1 SSLMRRLIFK
11 ALGVLELLSALVLFG
26 FVWTLP
32 HPADVHQSVDRVSK
46 VTRQTSTQVDKLRQQ
61 IGQIREKQPEARRLA
76 EDMRVQLRALS
87 GSLERQQVEPNTLR
101 TMHDALGD
109 VAKGLDGMSEV
120 LAPDGFAQIGVAM
133 LLTADYFDKQVC
145 PAADHAADQLDKSLE
160 AVRRDTKN
168 IADLLRSAPPDLKT
182 AREVHDSLGKF
193 GEGLDRLGGTLR
205 PDHVQAT

>member
-1 SSLMRRLIFK
+1 MRHSHQVQGTVRCTCPIDGVNARPCLRFARSARLVWSAARGACYNSTGDHTPVLPVPESSLMRRLIFK

-101 TMHDALGD
+101 TMHDALG
-109 VAKGLDGMSEV
+109 
-120 LAPDGFAQIGVAM
+120 
-133 LLTADYFDKQVC
+133 
-145 PAADHAADQLDKSLE
+145 
-160 AVRRDTKN
+160 
-168 IADLLRSAPPDLKT
+168 
-182 AREVHDSLGKF
+182 
-193 GEGLDRLGGTLR
+193 
-205 PDHVQAT
+205 